1 MKILQIIFCCLLTMP
16 FLKSQDVS
24 SYVINSAGTF
34 LSSNASSAY
43 VNIGEPISTEIGQGD
58 VLVSQGFLQVTL
70 LNEVV
75 NTESILT
82 ERISVYPNPVSQYI
96 QLELHERVGNYEAEL
111 YDLQG
116 QLLSKEVIHNQIQ
129 KINLQ
134 NLSAGTYLLRIKN
147 EDNKFQS
154 LKIIKQ

>member
-16 FLKSQDVS
+16 FLKSQDIS

-34 LSSNASSAY
+34 LSSNASSTY
-43 VNIGEPISTEIGQGD
+43 VNIGEPISTEIGNAD
-58 VLVSQGFLQVTL
+58 VLISQGFLQVTL
-70 LNEVV
+70 VNEIVK
-75 NTESILT
+75 TESVLS

-96 QLELHERVGNYEAEL
+96 QIELHEKQGNYEAEL

-116 QLLSKEVIHNQIQ
+116 QLLQRETIQTQIQ
-129 KINLQ
+129 KVYLQ

-147 EDNKFQS
+147 EDNKFQT